1 MSELEDWS
9 EIITQNITQGNK
21 TTENTRKVKNH
32 KKKELK
38 GHIYLF
44 NWRPK
49 KEKKNSI
56 EVISKGIT
64 AKDFLVTMKEQSTVH
79 DT

>member
-21 TTENTRKVKNH
+21 TENPRKVKNH
-32 KKKELK
+32 KKKALK

-44 NWRPK
+44 NWRPQ

-56 EVISKGIT
+56 EVIPKGIT
-64 AKDFLVTMKEQSTVH
+64 AKDFLVTMKDQSTVR